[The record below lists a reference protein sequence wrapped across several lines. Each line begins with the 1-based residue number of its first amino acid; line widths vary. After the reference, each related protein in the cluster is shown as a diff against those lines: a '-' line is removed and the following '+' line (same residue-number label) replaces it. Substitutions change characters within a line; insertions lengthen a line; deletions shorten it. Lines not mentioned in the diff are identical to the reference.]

1 MTEQLDGQR
10 RWYDRDPILSK
21 AVKIIET
28 SDDSLQIQIALNL
41 IKIIVEHNIDDES
54 YSSMDEIIESANE
67 GQEVGTSRWYDI
79 DDTLRTAIQLL
90 KGCSEEMQGKLAQDI
105 ATIVAESLNKLDHR
119 KFYQLKV

>member
-105 ATIVAESLNKLDHR
+105 ATIVAESLNKLD
-119 KFYQLKV
+119 QEELDI